1 MNQLNPLE
9 RIRKNLTEKPTFGL
23 DPEGYVNIRVDRES
37 IR

>member
-1 MNQLNPLE
+1 MYQLNLLE
-9 RIRKNLTEKPTFGL
+9 IFRKNLTEKPTFGL